1 MIKAII
7 FDCYG
12 VLTTDAWIA
21 FKKRHF
27 RDDAGKASKASELNS
42 QAGTGDI
49 TYSRFL
55 DDISKLANMPTDEV
69 KQEINQNV
77 ADDELFEYIGTL
89 KPKYKIGMLSNA
101 AADRLEKLFS
111 PEQIA
116 VFDSII
122 LSYEVGVVKPDEIA
136 YEMIA
141 KKLSVNVEDCIFID
155 DQEKHCI
162 GARRAGMSSILYKG
176 FDDMKA
182 KLEEALTAGSDN

>member
-27 RDDAGKASKASELNS
+27 RNDAGKAQKASELNY
-42 QAGTGDI
+42 QAGSGLI

-55 DDISKLANMPTDEV
+55 DELSKLANMPIDGV
-69 KQEINQNV
+69 KQEINRNV
-77 ADDELFEYIGTL
+77 ADDELFEYIGSL

-101 AADRLEKLFS
+101 AANRLEKLFS
-111 PEQIA
+111 PKQTA
-116 VFDSII
+116 LFDAII
-122 LSYEVGVVKPDEIA
+122 LSYEVGIVKPDEIA

-141 KKLSVNVEDCIFID
+141 KKLKVNVEECVFID

-162 GARRAGMSSILYKG
+162 GARRSGMDAILYKG
-176 FDDMKA
+176 FNDMKP
-182 KLEEALTAGSDN
+182 KLEEILSSVTDN